1 MKRDKNGNVF
11 FGPTTRSPPWV
22 RFPKAA
28 FVGSNA
34 GLCISRRSAFRK
46 GEEEE
51 EENKDQRLAK

>member
-1 MKRDKNGNVF
+1 MGMSFLVRQPGHH
-11 FGPTTRSPPWV
+11 SPPWV

-34 GLCISRRSAFRK
+34 GLCISFRSAFRK

-51 EENKDQRLAK
+51 EDKDQRMAK